1 MVFTMNTVQKNKDT
15 FSLAEIIY
23 LLYFSIMTLAKGFG
37 LYDGMRPYTMALYA
51 GAVLIVL
58 KLILTEH
65 TAAEWIYVLSM
76 LALGILTYHNSG
88 QTGALI
94 YLSMIVAMKNV
105 SIKRLF
111 KLGLTIW
118 GSTFVLQILLTLTG
132 CKDDIFMV
140 HEKLGLGYIIRWSL
154 GQPHPNVLQITSLMI
169 CAMILYLTRPQGK
182 KLLLS
187 TFIMLL
193 ANLYIFLYSIS
204 YTGLILVIFYLSL
217 NLYLSYRKKLSIL
230 ENIGL
235 NLVFPACAAFA
246 VLGPVTFPQK
256 LWDLCE
262 KALNT
267 RFSTSMFHLTLD
279 PLTFFGSRP
288 ASELTIRFQNIDN
301 SYVFALARYGIV
313 LFTLMCVSYMAYICH
328 CTRQRKYQELAITL
342 GLAVAA
348 IAEPFFVN
356 PSFKNISLL
365 FVGDFIFAKLDT
377 FAAKNPDFFLNKK
390 ISICPLGA
398 KKVHIPMT
406 FIQKR
411 MDFFLQALKEK
422 TVLLTTVSLCVG
434 ILAGGFYAVHTE
446 IPTKYYVLRT
456 STQIVS
462 KEYFFLDLQDLPDDF
477 DGVILNYTDS
487 ETPMQ
492 MIEGNI
498 GKVEY
503 ARGIVSSALWTALL
517 TRFLLSWILALFNS
531 LKNKPIR

>member
-1 MVFTMNTVQKNKDT
+1 MVLTMNTVQKNKDT
-15 FSLAEIIY
+15 FYLAEIVY
-23 LLYFSIMTLAKGFG
+23 LLYFSVMTLAKGFG

-65 TAAEWIYVLSM
+65 TVAEWIYVLSM
-76 LALGILTYHNSG
+76 LALGILIYHNSG

-94 YLSMIVAMKNV
+94 YLSMITAMKNV
-105 SIKRLF
+105 SVKRLF
-111 KLGLTIW
+111 KLGLAIW
-118 GSTFVLQILLTLTG
+118 SSTFVLQILLTLTG
-132 CKDDIFMV
+132 CKNDIFMV
-140 HEKLGLGYIIRWSL
+140 HEKLGLGHIIRWSL
-154 GQPHPNVLQITSLMI
+154 GQPHPNVLQITALMI

-182 KLLLS
+182 KLLLT

-193 ANLYIFLYSIS
+193 ANLYIFFYSIS
-204 YTGLILVIFYLSL
+204 YTGLILVVFYLSL

-235 NLVFPACAAFA
+235 NLVFPACVAFA
-246 VLGPVTFPQK
+246 VLGPVTFPLK
-256 LWDLCE
+256 LWNLCE
-262 KALNT
+262 KVLNT
-267 RFSTSMFHLTLD
+267 RFSISMFHLTED

-301 SYVFALARYGIV
+301 SYVFALMRYGIV
-313 LFTLMCVSYMAYICH
+313 FFTLMCAAYMAYIWH
-328 CTRQRKYQELAITL
+328 CTRQRKYPELAITL

-365 FVGDFIFAKLDT
+365 FVGDFIFAKSDS
-377 FAAKNPDFFLNKK
+377 FAAKYPDCFLNKK
-390 ISICPLGA
+390 IRICSLGA
-398 KKVHIPMT
+398 KEISIPMT
-406 FIQKR
+406 FIQDR
-411 MDFFLQALKEK
+411 IRFFFQALKEK
-422 TVLLTTVSLCVG
+422 AVLFTAVSLCAG

-446 IPTKYYVLRT
+446 IPTRYYVLRT

-462 KEYFFLDLQDLPDDF
+462 KEYILLDIQDLPEDF
-477 DGVILNYTDS
+477 DGVILNYVDA

-492 MIEGNI
+492 IIEGNI

-503 ARGIVSSALWTALL
+503 ARGIVSITLWTALL
-517 TRFLLSWILALFNS
+517 TRFLLTWILALFKS
-531 LKNKPIR
+531 LKSKPTG